1 MGAATLLLGLS
12 SVERVILSLLN
23 MFTRACLRLF
33 CVLLWFTWETWMATA
48 ASALV
53 VQGECYLF
61 PLGTLSHGQYLSL
74 SCKYIPRIVLFQGY
88 QLYRKYSFDKHS
100 LSPWPWTRQI
110 NNSII
115 KLSLGAKDQRLW
127 RHSRWCT
134 TMQSSV
140 TKGSA
145 VQKIETDFWLYMTV
159 TLKIAIPYSRMTL
172 WHMVMYRHDEL
183 TKSLVVEKIL
193 SAHFLWP

>member
-1 MGAATLLLGLS
+1 
-12 SVERVILSLLN
+12 
-23 MFTRACLRLF
+23 
-33 CVLLWFTWETWMATA
+33 MATA
-48 ASALV
+48 ASALAV
-53 VQGECYLF
+53 HGECYLF

-110 NNSII
+110 SNSTI
-115 KLSLGAKDQRLW
+115 KLSLGARISDW

-159 TLKIAIPYSRMTL
+159 TLKIAIQYSCMTL
-172 WHMVMYRHDEL
+172 WHMVMYHHDEL
-183 TKSLVVEKIL
+183 TKGSVVHKIL